1 MEFFEVV
8 VTQLKELHVEVS
20 GSSDLPFLDV
30 DRTRTPA
37 WLIRLACAA
46 HASAASLAECRD
58 LCEWFGVSRTRATI
72 QNWYQSYAEHYD
84 QDFTA
89 EPDRVAVDEKQIQ
102 LGEEEKAWLYAAIDI
117 ETKVVLHARLSQNRG
132 TDPAMT
138 FLRELKEKHRVEDA
152 EFLVDGMGYLT
163 ALAKTNLSGHLD
175 YSDRN
180 IVEKLFQ
187 TYTMRV
193 GRFHETWNGSQPS
206 AERWLTA
213 YTAYYNHHRSHQA
226 LENQTPIEALEL
238 EGSI

>member
-1 MEFFEVV
+1 M
-8 VTQLKELHVEVS
+8 
-20 GSSDLPFLDV
+20 
-30 DRTRTPA
+30 
-37 WLIRLACAA
+37 
-46 HASAASLAECRD
+46 AECRD

-72 QNWYQSYAEHYD
+72 QNWYQSYAEHYE
-84 QDFTA
+84 QDFTT

-102 LGEEEKAWLYAAIDI
+102 LGEEEKAWLYAVIDV

-132 TDPAMT
+132 TDPATT
-138 FLRELKEKHRVEDA
+138 FLKELKEEHRVGDA
-152 EFLVDGMGYLT
+152 EFLVDAMGYLT
-163 ALAKTNLSGHLD
+163 ALAKTDLSGHYD
-175 YSDRN
+175 YSERN

-226 LENQTPIEALEL
+226 LENQTPIKALEL

>member
-1 MEFFEVV
+1 MLE
-8 VTQLKELHVEVS
+8 ELQVEVTNCP
-20 GSSDLPFLDV
+20 GVPFLDA
-30 DRTRTPA
+30 DRTSTPA

-46 HASAASLAECRD
+46 HAAAASLAECCD
-58 LCEWFGVSRTRATI
+58 LCERFGVSRTRATI
-72 QNWYQSYAEHYD
+72 HHWYQSFAEYYE

-89 EPDRVAVDEKQIQ
+89 DPDRIAVDEKQIQ
-102 LGEEEKAWLYAAIDI
+102 LEEEQQVWLYAAIDVDS
-117 ETKVVLHARLSQNRG
+117 KVVLHARLSQHRG
-132 TDPAMT
+132 TEPATT
-138 FLRELKEKHRVEDA
+138 FLRELKEEHCVGNA

-163 ALAKTNLSGHLD
+163 ALARTNLTGDLN
-175 YSDRN
+175 YSERN

-213 YTAYYNHHRSHQA
+213 YTAYYNHDRSHQA

-238 EGSI
+238 EGLI

>member
-1 MEFFEVV
+1 MLFE
-8 VTQLKELHVEVS
+8 ELQVDITD
-20 GSSDLPFLDV
+20 SSDVEFLDS

-46 HASAASLAECRD
+46 HAGAASLAECRD
-58 LCEWFGVSRTRATI
+58 LCEWFGVERRRATI
-72 QNWYQSYAEHYD
+72 HHWYQAYADHYD

-102 LGEEEKAWLYAAIDI
+102 LENEQKAWLYAAIDVD
-117 ETKVVLHARLSQNRG
+117 TKVVLHARLSWHRG
-132 TDPAMT
+132 RDPAEE
-138 FLRELKEKHRVEDA
+138 FLDELKEKHRVSDA

-163 ALAKTNLSGHLD
+163 ALARTDLSGELN
-175 YSDRN
+175 YTDRN

-187 TYTMRV
+187 TYTMRIE
-193 GRFHETWNGSQPS
+193 RFHETWNGSQAS

-226 LENQTPIEALEL
+226 LDNQPPVEALKQK
-238 EGSI
+238 GSI